1 MLFTKPQSQHK
12 HHQTHTWALPQIL
25 RGRYKSRTG
34 STRTASPR
42 RINSDRLGPTRIKWK
57 NKNKIKMDSDHKKK
71 NNSDYKKKNKISRY
85 HLSFTRHFVFF
96 LTNSWLRKLI
106 LFLFLLILM
115 IHQWA
120 AHIHFQCT
128 FSTWKEE
135 KSCSPGTTRIFVP
148 RARIELTTLRI
159 LHVYWMFLPLNRR
172 VASSILGWGHENFLC
187 PGRAWFLL
195 LPSWKCSLEIYVCCS
210 LVYH

>member
-34 STRTASPR
+34 STRTASPG
-42 RINSDRLGPTRIKWK
+42 RINSDRLGPTRIEWK
-57 NKNKIKMDSDHKKK
+57 NKNKIKMD
-71 NNSDYKKKNKISRY
+71 SDYKKKNKISRY

-96 LTNSWLRKLI
+96 LTNSCLRKLI

-120 AHIHFQCT
+120 AHIHFQWT
-128 FSTWKEE
+128 FSTWMEE

-148 RARIELTTLRI
+148 RARIELMTLRI
-159 LHVYWMFLPLNRR
+159 LYVYRMFLPLNRR